1 MNQISHV
8 LGLISFEKLLLQ
20 KGFVICQ
27 QTGQK
32 ITQVEDLTAVHLA
45 VGEDQFVI
53 LPVHKDNANTFLQTM
68 LTTFSDGQPSLEE
81 KEPLEYHWR
90 E

>member
-1 MNQISHV
+1 MNKTSQI
-8 LGLISFEKLLLQ
+8 LGLKSFEKLLLQ

-32 ITQVEDLTAVHLA
+32 ITQVEDLVAVHLA
-45 VGEDQFVI
+45 CGVDQFVI
-53 LPVHKDNANTFLQTM
+53 LPVHKENANTFLQTM
-68 LTTFSDGQPSLEE
+68 LTTFSGVLSLKEE
-81 KEPLEYHWR
+81 EPFEYRWR